1 MKSIGNIFNKVGE
14 IDEIKQRQNREEAL
28 IDDIINSKKMQNF
41 IKNSKEKVTRQ
52 MIVDDLI
59 NAKLF
64 VQQKTECEVDEK
76 RNCISHPEGLVNNL
90 EVRNNRLYLYY
101 TRCPVREKQLDYE
114 EKESLIKSFHI
125 SKDIKNASFDDL
137 YHDSSSTRNDVIK
150 KSIDSAISIVSGDE
164 PKGLYIHGQFGVGK
178 SFILGCI
185 ANELKDKSVS
195 TMMIYMPELLTD
207 LKSGFKDGS
216 TEEKLLAIKTA
227 EVLMLDDLGAEDITV
242 WSRDEVLTPILQ
254 SRMSRGLPT
263 FISSN
268 YSVNDLIEL
277 YSHTKNGAED
287 KIKSSR
293 MVERIRTLTDEV
305 ELTGINYRHNQ

>member
-1 MKSIGNIFNKVGE
+1 MKSIGNIFNKVGA

-28 IDDIINSKKMQNF
+28 IDEIINSKKMQDF
-41 IKNSKEKVTRQ
+41 IKNSEDTVTRQ

-59 NAKLF
+59 NAKFF
-64 VQQKTECEVDEK
+64 VEQKTKCEVDEK
-76 RNCISHPEGLVNNL
+76 GNCISHPEGLVNNL
-90 EVRNNRLYLYY
+90 EVRNNRLHLYY

-150 KSIDSAISIVSGDE
+150 KSIDAAISIVSGDE

-185 ANELKDKSVS
+185 ANELKEKTVS

-254 SRMSRGLPT
+254 SRMSRDLPT

-293 MVERIRTLTDEV
+293 MVERIRALTDEV
-305 ELTGINYRHNQ
+305 ELTGLNYRHKQ